1 MTTADSTFTR
11 RQLLNH
17 VVDRRARN
25 TPDAIYAEYPVSTT
39 GYDEGFLKVT
49 FKDFANAIN
58 GLAWWLHN
66 TIGPGKDFETLAYI
80 GPLDVRYNALLLGAV
95 KAGYKVLLTSPR
107 NSMPAH
113 VNLFTLLDCKKL
125 VAPNPPPQA
134 VTTIA
139 ASHDIAVLEI
149 PSVAD
154 LLNQTYPDYPYDK
167 TFDEARKDPLVV
179 LHTSG
184 TTGLPKPIIWTHDF
198 ADSWLYWVSVDGPA
212 EFNNQHGLW
221 SPGRLFFLFP
231 PFHAASMF
239 GSILGAI
246 YRETTIIFPP
256 AGLIPSAQV
265 LVDGLKHTHAT
276 CAAIVPLVAEELSNK
291 PDLLDFVSMNLAS
304 MFYSG
309 GTLSQSVGDK
319 ISEKMKF
326 FSIIGTT
333 ETGLFPTIYPA
344 DQWPTAEWK
353 HFQFNPDY
361 RFEFQNA
368 SEGEYEAVIA
378 RHPDSDKEQPV
389 FKVFPNLKEYRTGD
403 LYVPHPSK
411 PNLWHYRGRGDDI
424 IVFLTGEKTNPTT
437 MEQMISSH
445 PKVKSVLVLGS
456 MRFQAALLVE
466 PEDAEAL
473 SVAERAGFIEE
484 IWPTIQAANADC
496 PRHAQI
502 KKSHIMFIKPGKPML
517 RSAKGTIQRRPT
529 LNLYEMEIDELYAD
543 AEKVSALDVEDLDMS
558 ALSIDCKDSKAVASF
573 LSETLSSF
581 MDSKDFAE
589 DENIFLS
596 GVDSLQALQMT
607 RRLKAVLALPD
618 LEISTVYAN
627 PTIKMLTKAI
637 LNLAEEGNTT
647 NTLEQSSRVDIIEDT
662 INKYTALVDHV
673 AQNVTETSLSKHDSG
688 IGLNGRVVLLTGSTG
703 GIGCYMLQ
711 ALLSDSSVGH
721 IYCLNRAEDAIALQR
736 ARSSARGLPTAFPV
750 DRVTFLTTDL
760 AKPQLG
766 LGNELYS
773 RLERTATNIIHNAW
787 PVNFNLTLPT
797 FEPHLEGVVNLVK
810 LAAATP
816 GRAHV
821 MFISSVSSVMGSP
834 QNPIEEKIITDAS
847 APLPM
852 GYGQSKYVAERILG
866 YAESKLANVDVTV
879 VRVGQVAGPAFAPGS
894 WNKWEWFPSLV
905 VSSLHLGMIP
915 DSLGKGRNNHI
926 NWVPIDVLANT
937 LVEFSVALP
946 GQETPEKGILRVL
959 HPQNPRPTSWDG
971 LRPIVIKA
979 LNNAIKGKGRTEEI
993 QEVTLS
999 TWIER
1004 VRKDAAS
1011 LDTAAK
1017 LQDMLQFNPAVK
1029 LLGFYQGLLVGD
1041 EMSAMEGDKALQA
1054 SETLGG
1060 LGGIQADWMHKWVH
1074 DWVKA

>member
-1 MTTADSTFTR
+1 MATPGSTFTR

-17 VVDRRARN
+17 VVDRRAKD
-25 TPDAIYAEYPVSTT
+25 TPDSVYAEYPISTT
-39 GYDEGFLKVT
+39 GYDEGFLQVT
-49 FKDFANAIN
+49 YADFANVIN

-66 TIGPGKDFETLAYI
+66 TIGPGINFETLAYI
-80 GPLDVRYNALLLGAV
+80 GPLDIRYNALLLGAV

-107 NSMPAH
+107 NSLPAH
-113 VNLFTLLDCKKL
+113 VNLFNLLSCKKL
-125 VAPNPPPQA
+125 VAPNPAPQA
-134 VTTIA
+134 VTTIV
-139 ASHDIAVLEI
+139 ASHDIEVLEI

-154 LLNQTYPDYPYDK
+154 LLTQVHPQYAYK
-167 TFDEARKDPLVV
+167 KSFDEARKDPLVV

-184 TTGLPKPIIWTHDF
+184 TTGLPKPIIWTHEF
-198 ADSWLYWVSVDGPA
+198 ADSWLHWVSLDAPA
-212 EFNNQHGLW
+212 AFNNQHSLW

-246 YRETTIIFPP
+246 FRETTIIFPP

-265 LVDGLKHTHAT
+265 LVDGLKYTHAT

-291 PDLLDFVSMNLAS
+291 PDLLDFVSQKLPS

-309 GTLSQSVGDK
+309 GTLSQTVGDK

-378 RHPDSDKEQPV
+378 RHPDGDKEQPV
-389 FKVFPNLKEYRTGD
+389 FKVFPDLKEYRTGD
-403 LYVPHPSK
+403 LYIPHPSK
-411 PNLWHYRGRGDDI
+411 PNLWQYRGRGDDI

-466 PEDAEAL
+466 PQDAEAL
-473 SVAERAGFIEE
+473 SVAERADFIEE
-484 IWPTIQAANADC
+484 IWPTIQAANIDC

-502 KKSHIMFIKPGKPML
+502 KKSHIMFIKPDKPML

-529 LNLYEMEIDELYAD
+529 LNLYEKEIEELYAD

-558 ALSIDCKDSKAVASF
+558 TLSIDCKDYDAVASF
-573 LSETLSSF
+573 LTETLSNF
-581 MDSKDFAE
+581 MDSKTFTE
-589 DENIFLS
+589 DENFFLS

-607 RRLKAVLALPD
+607 RRLKAMLALPD

-627 PTIKMLTKAI
+627 PTIKLLTKAI
-637 LNLAEEGNTT
+637 LSLAEEGNATDS
-647 NTLEQSSRVDIIEDT
+647 LEQSSRIDIVETT
-662 INKYTALVDHV
+662 INKYTALIEDV
-673 AQNVTETSLSKHDSG
+673 AQNGTGIPLSKHDSG
-688 IGLNGRVVLLTGSTG
+688 IGIHDERVVLLTGSTG

-711 ALLSDSSVGH
+711 ALLSDSSVAH
-721 IYCLNRAEDAIALQR
+721 IFCLNRAENPEALQR
-736 ARSSARGLPTAFPV
+736 ARSSARGLPTNFPAH
-750 DRVTFLTTDL
+750 RVTFLTTDL

-766 LGNELYS
+766 LGDEDYS
-773 RLERTATNIIHNAW
+773 RLQDTATNIIHNAW

-821 MFISSVSSVMGSP
+821 TFISSVSSVMGSS
-834 QNPIEEKIITDAS
+834 QNPIAEGIITDAS

-866 YAESKLANVDVTV
+866 YVESKIANVDVTV

-926 NWVPIDVLANT
+926 DWVPIDVLAHT
-937 LVEFSVALP
+937 LVEFSLP
-946 GQETPEKGILRVL
+946 ETREKRRVSVL

-971 LRPIVIKA
+971 LRPIVVKA
-979 LNNAIKGKGRTEEI
+979 LNDAMKTKGRAEEI
-993 QEVTLS
+993 QEVALS

-1004 VRKDAAS
+1004 VRRDAAS
-1011 LDTAAK
+1011 IDTAGK
-1017 LQDMLQFNPAVK
+1017 LQDMLQFNPAAK
-1029 LLGFYQGLLVGD
+1029 LLDFYQGLLVGD
-1041 EMSAMEGDKALQA
+1041 EMSAMDGDRALQA
-1054 SETLGG
+1054 SKTLKG
-1060 LGGIQADWMHKWVH
+1060 LDEIQADWVERWVH